1 MQPRESFGSRRAP
14 RGPRGVL
21 VAAGENGVGTT
32 VTAALLARAAQA
44 SGARVLLVGPAARAQ
59 RVAALFG
66 VASPVAESAPVRIDR
81 DIHVSSS
88 MPQFFSADVIISIPS
103 PRAQVL
109 LDSIDELAAH
119 TSPTQAVVLAPAGAA
134 SHAAAFAVLK
144 LILGR
149 RPQCAASV
157 SACGDADVAAL
168 SDAAER
174 WLGHPLHVA
183 PPIPL
188 DPTLPIA
195 LGAGIPLAEAVAD
208 TALTTAAG
216 ALWSALA
223 PTSDPTGALA

>member
-1 MQPRESFGSRRAP
+1 MVSMPST
-14 RGPRGVL
+14 GPLTR
-21 VAAGENGVGTT
+21 
-32 VTAALLARAAQA
+32 
-44 SGARVLLVGPAARAQ
+44 P
-59 RVAALFG
+59 
-66 VASPVAESAPVRIDR
+66 
-81 DIHVSSS
+81 VSS
-88 MPQFFSADVIISIPS
+88 ARRNCGITS

-223 PTSDPTGALA
+223 PTSDSTGALA